1 MASSEDAPEN
11 DENLQPTAPNVQD
24 RPSDSDR
31 ARFGFKLRAA
41 QPKMA
46 QAAKK
51 DAPDSSRSVDLQ
63 KVLRETYGD
72 PDCILPVL
80 KLKPTAG
87 KYDFK
92 DKIADLQAMICP
104 LKNALSDQRLK
115 AKALAEALVA
125 AEQDVNAKLR
135 SSKDELKEAA
145 AQLFA
150 VQKEAEGR
158 EAVLA
163 KKLSQE
169 SSRVFRLQRDL
180 EEARAT
186 ASGNAED
193 AASARRR
200 CEEMSERHR
209 RQTEEAAA
217 FLRGQV
223 DETMK
228 AKEQLVEA
236 HKKKEAAL
244 MADCNKAKD
253 ALQHEYQGRFN
264 ELERALQTKDSEAAR
279 AIQQLKEAI
288 EAKDAQLHTQE
299 QDTKDCIAGLRQTHA
314 AELEEMKRL
323 WKQKEEEFHSVMDG
337 LQQAHRSA
345 LDQKEAASKNKEAE
359 LNEFIERLTATHKHQ
374 LSEKEKECKSKED
387 AAQTVLCALK
397 KEMADKEGKATESIR
412 GLKTAIEEK
421 ENSFR
426 QEEHALQSAVRHL
439 QQQMEIKDAA
449 AANAS
454 TTWEAKFAKKEE
466 EMQDALGRAKTK
478 YQVLLQDKE
487 ASGRQA
493 AEVLQQQLAAK
504 EATLHETL
512 QSLQFLRASTSE
524 QLQWERNRMQAL
536 EEEASKLRSRADE
549 LRSSELAFSHKVQQ
563 QESEMALM
571 RGQLQEL
578 RKMLQNAETER
589 DLQTERASE
598 HQAALQEE
606 IAQSKIKVSTL
617 QEELTSLRTLAN
629 AKQLQCEK
637 LHHERDALEVEFRS
651 YKEHHGTSNQ
661 QQMEAITELRL
672 TVDKLSKQVECTKAE
687 LHNQQGNLS
696 RHQGYIQSLE
706 GQLALAECTR
716 RELHN
721 AIQELKGNIRV
732 FCRVRPQLGGSK
744 SASQH
749 LQIAE
754 NKLNLDY
761 MNEPHGFS
769 FDRIFSESSSQE
781 AVFEEVSGLVQ
792 SALDGFKVSIFA
804 YGQTGS
810 GKTYTMQGSP
820 GPGALGLIPRSIQQ
834 ILRASESMKASG
846 WTWTLKVSFVEVY
859 NEVLRDLLGSDGSQL
874 VHVIKHDDAWGTVV
888 TNLTL
893 MEVSQM
899 EQINKLMETAA
910 RARSVGATDM
920 NATSSRSHSI
930 FALYLHGINR
940 EQHSE
945 LHGALHLV
953 DLAGSERLDKS
964 GSTGERLKETQ
975 NINRSLSSL
984 ADVFLA
990 KAEGRSHIP
999 FRNSK
1004 LTHLMEPCLNG
1015 QGKTLML
1022 VTVSPETDHS
1032 HETLCSLRFASQVS
1046 QCTTGGKPKRH
1057 LRALPNGSASTTKLA
1072 TSRSVTTLRH
1082 GK

>member
-1 MASSEDAPEN
+1 MASSEEVFEN

-31 ARFGFKLRAA
+31 ARFGFKLRPA
-41 QPKMA
+41 QTKTV
-46 QAAKK
+46 QAIRK
-51 DAPDSSRSVDLQ
+51 DAPTSCGIDLQ
-63 KVLRETYGD
+63 KVLRDTLGD

-115 AKALAEALVA
+115 AKALAEALAA
-125 AEQDVNAKLR
+125 AEQEVNARLC
-135 SSKDELKEAA
+135 SSKLELKEAA
-145 AQLFA
+145 AQLA
-150 VQKEAEGR
+150 SVQKEAAGR
-158 EAVLA
+158 EALLA
-163 KKLSQE
+163 KQLCEE
-169 SSRVFRLQRDL
+169 SGRVLRLGQDL
-180 EEARAT
+180 EKARAT
-186 ASGNAED
+186 ASAQAED
-193 AASARRR
+193 AAAARRR
-200 CEEMSERHR
+200 CEDMSDRHR
-209 RQTEEAAA
+209 RQMEEVATT
-217 FLRGQV
+217 LRRQV
-223 DETMK
+223 DETMQ

-236 HKKKEAAL
+236 HRKKEAAL
-244 MADCNKAKD
+244 LADYNKAKD
-253 ALQHEYQGRFN
+253 ALQHEHQQRLN
-264 ELERALQTKDSEAAR
+264 ELEEALQSKDSEAGK
-279 AIQQLKEAI
+279 AIQQLEEVI
-288 EAKDAQLHTQE
+288 QAKDAQLNEQE
-299 QDTKDCIAGLRQTHA
+299 QRAKDCLADAKAEHA
-314 AELEEMKRL
+314 AEIAEM
-323 WKQKEEEFHSVMDG
+323 QKIQTEKEDELHNAIES
-337 LQQAHRSA
+337 LKEAHRSA
-345 LDQKEAASKNKEAE
+345 LDQREATFESKEAK
-359 LNEFIERLTATHKHQ
+359 LNELIEHLTAIHQ
-374 LSEKEKECKSKED
+374 LQMSEKEQHYKLKED
-387 AAQTVLCALK
+387 AAEAALCALK
-397 KEMADKEGKATESIR
+397 QELADKEHHARQSIQA
-412 GLKTAIEEK
+412 LKTCHEDSERSFRTQEKQMKEALREAKTKHQALIEEK
-421 ENSFR
+421 ESSFR
-426 QEEHALQSAVRHL
+426 QAT
-439 QQQMEIKDAA
+439 D
-449 AANAS
+449 
-454 TTWEAKFAKKEE
+454 
-466 EMQDALGRAKTK
+466 
-478 YQVLLQDKE
+478 
-487 ASGRQA
+487 
-493 AEVLQQQLAAK
+493 VLQQQLSDK
-504 EATLHETL
+504 ETTLHETL
-512 QSLQFLRASTSE
+512 QSLQFLRDSASE
-524 QLQWERNRMQAL
+524 QLQWERHRT
-536 EEEASKLRSRADE
+536 E
-549 LRSSELAFSHKVQQ
+549 SELSI
-563 QESEMALM
+563 M
-571 RGQLQEL
+571 RDQVQEL
-578 RKMLQNAETER
+578 RKMLQHAETER

-617 QEELTSLRTLAN
+617 REDLASLRAVAS
-629 AKQLQCEK
+629 AKELECEK
-637 LHHERDALEVEFRS
+637 FHQERDALQVEFRS

-706 GQLALAECTR
+706 SQLACAESTR

-721 AIQELKGNIRV
+721 VIQELKGNIRV
-732 FCRVRPQLGGSK
+732 FCRVRPQIGNQQ
-744 SASQH
+744 AAAQH

-761 MNEPHGFS
+761 MNELHGFS

-781 AVFEEVSGLVQ
+781 AIFEEVSGLVQ

-810 GKTYTMQGSP
+810 GKTYTMQGSSA
-820 GPGALGLIPRSIQQ
+820 PGALGLIPRSVQQ
-834 ILRASESMKASG
+834 ILRASEAMKASG
-846 WTWTLKVSFVEVY
+846 WAWTLKVSFLEVY

-874 VHVIKHDDAWGTVV
+874 VHVIKHDDAWGTCV

-893 MEVSQM
+893 MEVSHM
-899 EQINKLMETAA
+899 EQISKLMETAA
-910 RARSVGATDM
+910 RARSVGATEM
-920 NATSSRSHSI
+920 NASSSRSHSI
-930 FALYLHGINR
+930 FALYLHGVNR

-964 GSTGERLKETQ
+964 GSTGDRLKETQ

-1022 VTVSPETDHS
+1022 VTVSPEADHS

-1057 LRALPNGSASTTKLA
+1057 LRSLTNGSASVTKPA
-1072 TSRSVTTLRH
+1072 SSRSVTSLRH